1 MADAASPDLSNPEFR
16 LMVDKLVL
24 TNFKSYAG
32 AKEIGPFH
40 SRFSAVVGPN
50 GSGKS
55 NVIDAMQFVFGKRA
69 TKLRLKKVSQLIHK
83 SSEHPDCVKA
93 SVAVHFHEVKDMRR
107 SAEGGADDCG
117 ADSGYVIKPGSELV
131 VKRTALADNTSY
143 YSVNGARKKRSEVQT
158 ILMETHKIDLNNNR
172 FLILQGEVEHIS
184 QMAPKGSG
192 GAAGDV
198 GFLEYF
204 EEITGS
210 DRFHEEITA
219 KDALLAET
227 EESRKQ
233 ALQRSR
239 LGDTALDEHHASALE
254 THGFLTKDQE
264 VHAKQHVHAQVMRH
278 GAVVEGAARTAHR
291 DTCVAQRA
299 SQVAKR
305 ESRVA
310 EIAEQSSAVEAK
322 SAELEAASGAVAAQ
336 RAAWTKHARAQ
347 AKAGEEIKHL
357 SSQQKKFAAKARA
370 AAKEGAAQ
378 AAKAEELAAQT
389 TTLEAEI
396 EAATAATAQL
406 ALDVEAE
413 EATSMGA
420 KEAAKESLEATKAQ
434 LNPINAREEAARGER
449 DEKQME
455 RDIILD
461 RSATAKKQIAANAA
475 RAEGSEARG
484 KAIKRRLK
492 DIATDRAA
500 KQQRAAQIT
509 SPSDSGSLA
518 AAEAN
523 AARAESEHATLAT
536 ELEGQR
542 ALADAGDSGAAGEM
556 LRKMKM
562 AALAGGELHG
572 VGLLGRLGDL
582 GWTAPEN
589 ERAIAM
595 AAGKTLGFIV
605 VKRANDASQCV
616 AFLKKHDL
624 GRATFIIL
632 ESLKKWGGHVA
643 AIRSGAAA
651 AKQNVPPEAQYLFNL
666 ISPSHARLDVAFAYA
681 LRFTLVAPS
690 MEAATRV
697 AYANGENKP
706 ATHRVVSA
714 AGDCIIE
721 KSGVLSG
728 SAKAKKGAK
737 ASGSRRASILTSA
750 AAATAALTFD
760 PAALSASTDAGAK
773 GVKKRLAALEK
784 RVAAMDAQRRECC
797 EIVASIGS
805 EREAIAQLLPRL
817 ELEESK
823 LQTEAAT
830 LTQERADCAAN
841 IAALAGH
848 DELTAEEAQKL
859 VAIDAA
865 LQELEAVCAAMAEES
880 AELRASVKALQK
892 TIRGAGSKQLVALK
906 KKLAA
911 AKASVAD
918 HRRALAKCK
927 AQCKTS
933 LKKAE
938 RAEAQ
943 GAGSKAE
950 AERLAAEK
958 VAKED
963 AHGSG
968 ADQSAEIRKVRC

>member
-1 MADAASPDLSNPEFR
+1 MR
-16 LMVDKLVL
+16 
-24 TNFKSYAG
+24 G
-32 AKEIGPFH
+32 
-40 SRFSAVVGPN
+40 SAIDVVG
-50 GSGKS
+50 
-55 NVIDAMQFVFGKRA
+55 
-69 TKLRLKKVSQLIHK
+69 
-83 SSEHPDCVKA
+83 
-93 SVAVHFHEVKDMRR
+93 
-107 SAEGGADDCG
+107 
-117 ADSGYVIKPGSELV
+117 
-131 VKRTALADNTSY
+131 
-143 YSVNGARKKRSEVQT
+143 
-158 ILMETHKIDLNNNR
+158 ME
-172 FLILQGEVEHIS
+172 
-184 QMAPKGSG
+184 
-192 GAAGDV
+192 
-198 GFLEYF
+198 
-204 EEITGS
+204 
-210 DRFHEEITA
+210 
-219 KDALLAET
+219 
-227 EESRKQ
+227 
-233 ALQRSR
+233 
-239 LGDTALDEHHASALE
+239 SALTTRE
-254 THGFLTKDQE
+254 Q
-264 VHAKQHVHAQVMRH
+264 
-278 GAVVEGAARTAHR
+278 RT
-291 DTCVAQRA
+291 
-299 SQVAKR
+299 
-305 ESRVA
+305 
-310 EIAEQSSAVEAK
+310 
-322 SAELEAASGAVAAQ
+322 L
-336 RAAWTKHARAQ
+336 
-347 AKAGEEIKHL
+347 
-357 SSQQKKFAAKARA
+357 
-370 AAKEGAAQ
+370 
-378 AAKAEELAAQT
+378 
-389 TTLEAEI
+389 
-396 EAATAATAQL
+396 QL
-406 ALDVEAE
+406 L
-413 EATSMGA
+413 
-420 KEAAKESLEATKAQ
+420 
-434 LNPINAREEAARGER
+434 
-449 DEKQME
+449 
-455 RDIILD
+455 
-461 RSATAKKQIAANAA
+461 AANAA
-475 RAEGSEARG
+475 KLEAARAAHEERDAKVEAANARRG
-484 KAIKRRLK
+484 KAAEESLSRLAERLQTTTRDASAARSEK
-492 DIATDRAA
+492 AQSENRLRQNEASVAQLSARLARSERDVVVARGLAQKLVDRLAATSDAKASAQEERDVMQQRLVAVEQRFNV
-500 KQQRAAQIT
+500 KQQELLIRLAASTEAEEEARSDAARYAADADAERARARALLDVASQRDSDASRDHVAVATARHAREVAQREIEAKLSLANERAT
-509 SPSDSGSLA
+509 TALGALQRAQEEQQEHARVNAALTAALGDMRARHEEALATLAAEHATEIDLLRIGHESDLALAGGRASARASEAALNASAAAYEARSPARSPSRRPDL
-518 AAEAN
+518 AAEALEEELRDELASAN
-523 AARAESEHATLAT
+523 ALADQRGAQVKRMRAKLVEMVRMAAAQTEERSAESRAQQERLAALHAEHEALLARAESEHAALAT

-589 ERAIAM
+589 ERATAM

-760 PAALSASTDAGAK
+760 PAALNASTDAGAK